1 MISMWPKP
9 FAKTLKENHA
19 EEEEQTQK
27 SAAEDLRQA
36 LVTGH
41 GEWCG
46 LTDERL
52 EDEKFLNF

>member
-41 GEWCG
+41 GE
-46 LTDERL
+46 
-52 EDEKFLNF
+52 